1 MIKAK
6 ELRIGNLVFVNK
18 KDPIKVESINDSG
31 INLELV
37 FDTDVIESG
46 YIMPQYLIGEVE
58 PIPLTE
64 DWLLKFGFDRG
75 IYWRKDWFEI
85 QQSEDEFSLYIPDN
99 YVGQEYGEPF
109 KYVHQL
115 MNLYFALTGTELEL
129 KNENPV

>member
-1 MIKAK
+1 MIQAN
-6 ELRIGNLVFVNK
+6 ELRIGNLVYESSDGNGFDIFQISCINSFTKTVIDK
-18 KDPIKVESINDSG
+18 SDTISQLDYLFGIPI
-31 INLELV
+31 
-37 FDTDVIESG
+37 
-46 YIMPQYLIGEVE
+46 
-58 PIPLTE
+58 TE
-64 DWLLKFGFDRG
+64 DRLLRFGFDRG

>member
-1 MIKAK
+1 MIKAN
-6 ELRIGNLVFVNK
+6 ELRIGNLVYESSDGIGFDIFEITCINSFTKTVIDK
-18 KDPIKVESINDSG
+18 SDTISQLDYLFGIPI
-31 INLELV
+31 
-37 FDTDVIESG
+37 
-46 YIMPQYLIGEVE
+46 
-58 PIPLTE
+58 TE

-99 YVGQEYGEPF
+99 YVGQEYGEPL